1 MLGSWVAHCEDARAV
16 SIVNLTFRSSVIVRQ
31 YLQVLWDSL
40 GDSTIQGIL
49 EKGIMFSNKGLEI
62 GILTVPVT
70 REVLGQ
76 MEKALYG

>member
-1 MLGSWVAHCEDARAV
+1 M
-16 SIVNLTFRSSVIVRQ
+16 RQ
-31 YLQVLWDSL
+31 YLQVL
-40 GDSTIQGIL
+40 GDLTIQGIL

-76 MEKALYG
+76 MEKALCG

>member
-1 MLGSWVAHCEDARAV
+1 M
-16 SIVNLTFRSSVIVRQ
+16 RQ